1 MCLKTLTRVPDCLL
15 VCLFSLPPSPSPLR
29 FCPHGYRGHKNTCFG
44 KERRKKKRK
53 KKSMGGTENQ
63 NKPKHKKTLLRD
75 CMRVCARCN
84 KSEMHEQ
91 EISRG
96 ERAESRLR
104 ELTSGKSRSSLLLR
118 DCTLYFPQIVRY
130 YDYARPLKVCQ

>member
-1 MCLKTLTRVPDCLL
+1 
-15 VCLFSLPPSPSPLR
+15 
-29 FCPHGYRGHKNTCFG
+29 
-44 KERRKKKRK
+44 
-53 KKSMGGTENQ
+53 MGGTENQ